1 MDKLRKEGLPKGA
14 SFAKKEKHDMGKQQ
28 KEKIKILF
36 ICYGNICRSPMAE
49 FVLKDMV
56 QKKGM
61 ADRFWIASA
70 ATSSEEIFNGVGNP
84 VYPPAREELD
94 RQKVPHTPRQAT
106 QVKKEDY
113 KAYDYLICMDMNNLQ
128 DLKKIVGEDGEKKI
142 SLLLDYTARP
152 GTPIADPFFTRD
164 FAVTYRDIKEGCEG
178 LLKHILAGG

>member
-1 MDKLRKEGLPKGA
+1 
-14 SFAKKEKHDMGKQQ
+14 MGKQQ
-28 KEKIKILF
+28 KEIIKILF

-56 QKKGM
+56 QRKGM

-128 DLKKIVGEDGEKKI
+128 DLKKNRGRGWGKENQSSVGLY
-142 SLLLDYTARP
+142 SSPWHTYCRSFFYP
-152 GTPIADPFFTRD
+152 GLCRN
-164 FAVTYRDIKEGCEG
+164 
-178 LLKHILAGG
+178 L